1 MATPSTGSGD
11 SPGIALIE
19 VVDPLLE
26 LGACEQVIQFLE
38 GLGAQRASL
47 RPVPEGLVSLD

>member
-26 LGACEQVIQFLE
+26 PGAREQVIQFLE
-38 GLGAQRASL
+38 GLG
-47 RPVPEGLVSLD
+47 V

>member
-1 MATPSTGSGD
+1 VATPSTGSGD